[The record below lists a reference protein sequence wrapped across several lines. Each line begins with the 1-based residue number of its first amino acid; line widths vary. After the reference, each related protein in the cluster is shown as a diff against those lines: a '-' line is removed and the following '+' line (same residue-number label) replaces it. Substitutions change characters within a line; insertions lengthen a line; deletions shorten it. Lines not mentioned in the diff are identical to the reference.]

1 MVVEFEFGY
10 HDEVGFRGDK
20 SPLAS
25 KAQLLEEMKEELRF
39 EGVLEFMRLCQHNPK
54 FKVRSLGFTKFV
66 K

>member
-1 MVVEFEFGY
+1 MDIEQWLYSF
-10 HDEVGFRGDK
+10 
-20 SPLAS
+20 PLRLRS
-25 KAQLLEEMKEELRF
+25 IFHPNQVDQEMKEELRF